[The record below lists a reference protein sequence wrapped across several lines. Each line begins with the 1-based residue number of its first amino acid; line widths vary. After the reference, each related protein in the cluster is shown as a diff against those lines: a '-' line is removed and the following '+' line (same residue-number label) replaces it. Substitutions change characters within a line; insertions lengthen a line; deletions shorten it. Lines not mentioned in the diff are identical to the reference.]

1 MLLVLDAL
9 GFSDAEFRGLNIEP
23 EAVGKIKAAFTAG
36 GTIEDVAP
44 LITDAMVD
52 AGFIAGRPRDCME
65 RLQEMCSYAQDY
77 GFDQICL
84 AKLGPDYTEAITLL
98 AEQILPSIA
107 PQRDRR

>member
-1 MLLVLDAL
+1 
-9 GFSDAEFRGLNIEP
+9 
-23 EAVGKIKAAFTAG
+23 
-36 GTIEDVAP
+36 
-44 LITDAMVD
+44 
-52 AGFIAGRPRDCME
+52 ME
-65 RLQEMCSYAQDY
+65 RLQKMCSYAQDY